1 MSGKL
6 DFFHLRVE
14 AGPDLGRRFTIPP
27 GGARVGRSSGND
39 IVLMDPSLSR
49 FHCRLFFKDGALWI
63 NDLGSTNASLVN
75 GKPAADRP
83 LLTGDLLEFGETR
96 MLILNDQP
104 EPAAAAAGTAAPVD
118 APAPPARLDL
128 GLGHDSEAPTRDGA
142 RTQSKPSLVLIVVAL
157 AVIVVGAVFLL
168 KAPRGRHATARPAA
182 GLPGAAAAQQE
193 SFEFSYEKE
202 DGSTNNLFR
211 YVLTLR
217 DSTLAAQIDD
227 AASRRHVLRE
237 KKLAPEVVKNL
248 REDLSKLG
256 FFDLRSE
263 YAGVPPE
270 GEWAARDLTLTLG
283 TRTHRVR
290 VVNRLDPEEFKAI
303 RDMLETFA
311 QNELSLASL
320 TLAPERLAELA
331 QQSFQLGHKYMDE
344 RDVRPDNLY
353 NAIRTFE
360 ACQWYLET
368 VEPKPDFY
376 LDAVATAE
384 QARKDLDKEY
394 NVRLFE
400 AEKAWSLSDWP
411 RAAEQYRQILSLI
424 PDRSDE
430 RHQNALKKQ
439 LDVERRFRR

>member
-1 MSGKL
+1 MSGKQ
-6 DFFHLRVE
+6 DFYHLRVE
-14 AGPDLGRRFTIPP
+14 AGPDQGRRFTIPP

-39 IVLMDPSLSR
+39 IVLTDPALSR

-75 GKPAADRP
+75 GKPGADRP
-83 LLTGDLLEFGETR
+83 LRIGDNLEFGESR
-96 MLILNDQP
+96 LLILHDQP
-104 EPAAAAAGTAAPVD
+104 EPPPAAGEP
-118 APAPPARLDL
+118 PAPRLDL
-128 GLGHDSEAPTRDGA
+128 GLGRDEAPPRDEPGP
-142 RTQSKPSLVLIVVAL
+142 RSKPSLVLVVT
-157 AVIVVGAVFLL
+157 AVAIIAVGAVYISMKSG
-168 KAPRGRHATARPAA
+168 KAARPANRPA
-182 GLPGAAAAQQE
+182 STLPGAAAAQQ
-193 SFEFSYEKE
+193 SAFEFSYEKE

-211 YVLTLR
+211 YVLALHDTTL
-217 DSTLAAQIDD
+217 SAQIDD

-237 KKLAPEVVKNL
+237 KKIDPDVLRNL
-248 REDLSKLG
+248 REDLSKLA
-256 FFDLRSE
+256 FFDLRPE
-263 YAGVPPE
+263 YVGIPRE
-270 GEWAARDLTLTLG
+270 GEWGARDLTLTLG
-283 TRTHRVR
+283 ARTQRVR
-290 VVNRLDPEEFKAI
+290 VVNRLDPEEFKPI
-303 RDMLETFA
+303 RDLLETFA

-320 TLAPERLAELA
+320 TLPPERLTELA
-331 QQSFQLGHKYMDE
+331 QQSSQLGHKYMDE

-376 LDAVATAE
+376 LDAIATAE

-394 NVRLFE
+394 NIRLFE

-411 RAAEQYRQILSLI
+411 RAAEQYRQILALI